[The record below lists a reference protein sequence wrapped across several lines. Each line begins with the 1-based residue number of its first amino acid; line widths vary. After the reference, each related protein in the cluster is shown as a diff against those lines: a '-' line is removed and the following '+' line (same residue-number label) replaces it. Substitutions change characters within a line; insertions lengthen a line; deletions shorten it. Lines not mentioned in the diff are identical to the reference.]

1 MKKFVVM
8 LVVGLISIVGLCA
21 PKNSPWREIQTV
33 EIPSSVEV
41 HFGTTKSGNTK
52 AWIELEEIG
61 NVSVSPKSAEKFKAG
76 KVKLELVKWYNDIT
90 KKYRYST
97 RQIKGSAS
105 HKEDKNI
112 DLGRIFK
119 GEDK

>member
-1 MKKFVVM
+1 MKKFIVM
-8 LVVGLISIVGLCA
+8 LIVGLISIVGLSA
-21 PKNSPWREIQTV
+21 RENSPWREIQTV
-33 EIPSSVEV
+33 EIPSTTEI
-41 HFGTTKSGNTK
+41 HFGVTKSGNPK
-52 AWIELEEIG
+52 AWIELPEVG

-76 KVKLELVKWYNDIT
+76 EVKLELVKWYNDTT

-105 HKEDKNI
+105 SKEDKNI

-119 GEDK
+119 